1 MACLKSRCRFSTC
14 PLSSTSGMKKKIAAK
29 TRPAQTGMMID
40 RCTPT
45 RPIPISTMG
54 GKISPNSPSR
64 TLVAR

>member
-1 MACLKSRCRFSTC
+1 
-14 PLSSTSGMKKKIAAK
+14 
-29 TRPAQTGMMID
+29 MMID